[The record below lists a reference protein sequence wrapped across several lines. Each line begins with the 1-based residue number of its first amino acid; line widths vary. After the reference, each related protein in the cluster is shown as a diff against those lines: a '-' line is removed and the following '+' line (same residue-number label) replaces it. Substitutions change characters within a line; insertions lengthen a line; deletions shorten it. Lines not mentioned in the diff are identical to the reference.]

1 MTRLHYPPPKN
12 FITKYQNPVS
22 ICAIVSGSLETSV
35 PTETY
40 NVVSLQIRPYEN
52 TEDCFTKDLVDEA
65 QFEVLAAQFKDTDF
79 NGAYY
84 LNIPVMY
91 VQTESLN
98 IVSDNDYDAAHPAGI
113 PLNDLCNVFYLCVDD
128 ILANSYRFTLTAQ
141 QKENKW
147 SAGYFEKSITEFN
160 REKPTLV
167 AFDFRIQPIFRP
179 AVPGTHRFTVT
190 YKKYRRQRVE
200 RNYRTIEPCRESG
213 LRELCLCQ
221 HNRDAPTSRSIPIV
235 CSLVPSRR
243 RKPIGQSVPDE
254 PVFDKFRA
262 IPKTSSI
269 TESYL
274 RKEQKLSGRL
284 KAFSA
289 IFTGEFEVVEPE
301 GGLGRRSGCGGFRR
315 RGCPC

>member
-1 MTRLHYPPPKN
+1 MKLRLFMYLGLLCGGLYSCNDDPTPLPTSKN

-128 ILANSYRFTLTAQ
+128 ILANSYRCTLTAQ

-190 YKKYRRQRVE
+190 YKNIDGKELSV
-200 RNYRTIEPCRESG
+200 TTEPLNLAG
-213 LRELCLCQ
+213 
-221 HNRDAPTSRSIPIV
+221 
-235 CSLVPSRR
+235 
-243 RKPIGQSVPDE
+243 
-254 PVFDKFRA
+254 RA
-262 IPKTSSI
+262 
-269 TESYL
+269 
-274 RKEQKLSGRL
+274 G
-284 KAFSA
+284 
-289 IFTGEFEVVEPE
+289 
-301 GGLGRRSGCGGFRR
+301 
-315 RGCPC
+315 

>member
-1 MTRLHYPPPKN
+1 MKLRLFMYLGLLCGGLYSCNDDPTPLPTSKN

-141 QKENKW
+141 QKEYKW
-147 SAGYFEKSITEFN
+147 SAGYFEKSIT
-160 REKPTLV
+160 
-167 AFDFRIQPIFRP
+167 
-179 AVPGTHRFTVT
+179 
-190 YKKYRRQRVE
+190 
-200 RNYRTIEPCRESG
+200 
-213 LRELCLCQ
+213 
-221 HNRDAPTSRSIPIV
+221 
-235 CSLVPSRR
+235 
-243 RKPIGQSVPDE
+243 
-254 PVFDKFRA
+254 
-262 IPKTSSI
+262 
-269 TESYL
+269 
-274 RKEQKLSGRL
+274 
-284 KAFSA
+284 
-289 IFTGEFEVVEPE
+289 
-301 GGLGRRSGCGGFRR
+301 
-315 RGCPC
+315 

>member
-1 MTRLHYPPPKN
+1 MKLRLFMYLGLLCGGLYSCNDGPTPLPTSKN

-65 QFEVLAAQFKDTDF
+65 QFEVLAAQFRDTDF
-79 NGAYY
+79 NGVDY
-84 LNIPVMY
+84 LDTPVMY

-113 PLNDLCNVFYLCVDD
+113 PLNDLCNVFYLGVDD

-190 YKKYRRQRVE
+190 YK
-200 RNYRTIEPCRESG
+200 NIE
-213 LRELCLCQ
+213 
-221 HNRDAPTSRSIPIV
+221 D
-235 CSLVPSRR
+235 
-243 RKPIGQSVPDE
+243 RKST
-254 PVFDKFRA
+254 RLN
-262 IPKTSSI
+262 SSH
-269 TESYL
+269 
-274 RKEQKLSGRL
+274 RL
-284 KAFSA
+284 
-289 IFTGEFEVVEPE
+289 
-301 GGLGRRSGCGGFRR
+301 
-315 RGCPC
+315 

>member
-1 MTRLHYPPPKN
+1 MKLRLFMYLGLLCGGLYSCNDDPTPLPTSKN

-113 PLNDLCNVFYLCVDD
+113 PLNDLCNVFYL
-128 ILANSYRFTLTAQ
+128 
-141 QKENKW
+141 
-147 SAGYFEKSITEFN
+147 
-160 REKPTLV
+160 
-167 AFDFRIQPIFRP
+167 
-179 AVPGTHRFTVT
+179 
-190 YKKYRRQRVE
+190 
-200 RNYRTIEPCRESG
+200 
-213 LRELCLCQ
+213 
-221 HNRDAPTSRSIPIV
+221 
-235 CSLVPSRR
+235 
-243 RKPIGQSVPDE
+243 
-254 PVFDKFRA
+254 
-262 IPKTSSI
+262 
-269 TESYL
+269 
-274 RKEQKLSGRL
+274 
-284 KAFSA
+284 
-289 IFTGEFEVVEPE
+289 
-301 GGLGRRSGCGGFRR
+301 
-315 RGCPC
+315 

>member
-1 MTRLHYPPPKN
+1 MMTRLPYPSSKN

-190 YKKYRRQRVE
+190 YKNIDGKELSV
-200 RNYRTIEPCRESG
+200 TTEPLNLAGESG

-221 HNRDAPTSRSIPIV
+221 RNRDAPACRRIPIA
-235 CSLVPSRR
+235 CSLAPSRR

-274 RKEQKLSGRL
+274 RKEQKLSSRL
-284 KAFSA
+284 KPLSA
-289 IFTGEFEVVEPE
+289 IFH
-301 GGLGRRSGCGGFRR
+301 R
-315 RGCPC
+315 